1 MNRFETRNA
10 FLFRLAALLLLGVLL
25 TMRLFTALPARY
37 SSNASDSDDVDIAL
51 QAIAA
56 TEQTGTTKFEF
67 KVNGNNT
74 LGTYQF
80 KVTNKT
86 AQGVCEVSMKYS
98 VMISLPDPLVL
109 EACTIKFDGTK
120 LVPGS
125 ANASNGNKDYT
136 FACSKTFT
144 AGNWE
149 VGPEHKVTVEFIDSY
164 LPSDSYNYVDVNS
177 NFYIPSGGLT
187 EDQKQE
193 LQSVGSAIFYSNN
206 IKIYIISEQID

>member
-37 SSNASDSDDVDIAL
+37 SSNATGSSGDVGIAL
-51 QAIAA
+51 QTIGV
-56 TEQTGTTKFEF
+56 TGQTGTTKFEF

-80 KVTNKT
+80 NVTNKT

-109 EACTIKFDGTK
+109 EACTIKFDVIT
-120 LVPGS
+120 
-125 ANASNGNKDYT
+125 
-136 FACSKTFT
+136 
-144 AGNWE
+144 
-149 VGPEHKVTVEFIDSY
+149 
-164 LPSDSYNYVDVNS
+164 
-177 NFYIPSGGLT
+177 
-187 EDQKQE
+187 
-193 LQSVGSAIFYSNN
+193 
-206 IKIYIISEQID
+206 